1 MKKCG
6 KALNNNPSR
15 PGRQAKVLVFC
26 ATENKLFDC
35 HGVAIKT
42 NKSIAN
48 PDADPKPTVCVC
60 ARAKGSSC
68 HLAW

>member
-42 NKSIAN
+42 NKSIA
-48 PDADPKPTVCVC
+48 TQTQIQSLLCVF
-60 ARAKGSSC
+60 AKGSSC